1 MHLGYKL
8 NYRIRSFDLSNEQT
22 KGIFVW
28 TRVIQLTAFGVCA
41 EGKNSFQSYLIYV
54 VFSEKKNVDE
64 SETSSMIYKV
74 CICRR

>member
-41 EGKNSFQSYLIYV
+41 EGKNSFQSYLCYDV
-54 VFSEKKNVDE
+54 GLFSEKKK
-64 SETSSMIYKV
+64 TLMKV
-74 CICRR
+74 KHHP